1 MILDFFLFW
10 LPSQQHLIR
19 NHHQS
24 SSSSLLLSINRS
36 IINNTKMYKTLFLAA
51 AAIALLT
58 SDVQAQLLTNTAVNT
73 ALPVGSTN
81 PGFAG
86 NVAAPNGNTGFTG
99 IGVPSNNNV
108 GGAPQP
114 PQPPQLPNGLT
125 APQLSCLNNQ
135 PLCHVAGSAF
145 CVDPQ
150 IMSCVPLSQTE
161 NIICSARQ
169 KQVCVVA
176 GVGPVCYDNTT
187 IACVSEGESGNALFD
202 LATQTK
208 INLNN
213 NPTQ

>member
-1 MILDFFLFW
+1 
-10 LPSQQHLIR
+10 
-19 NHHQS
+19 
-24 SSSSLLLSINRS
+24 
-36 IINNTKMYKTLFLAA
+36 MYKTLFLAA

-58 SDVQAQLLTNTAVNT
+58 SSDVQAQLLTNTAVNT

-99 IGVPSNNNV
+99 IGVPSNNNNNV
-108 GGAPQP
+108 GGGAPQP

-145 CVDPQ
+145 CIDTQ

-187 IACVSEGESGNALFD
+187 IACVSDGNNGNALFD

-213 NPTQ
+213 NNPPTQ